1 MFELEMAKKIRA
13 LEKQIQYLMTLEKG
27 TGGGGG
33 GVIAHGDLSGLGN
46 DDHTQY
52 FNETRGDARYLGL
65 TAKAVDSDKLDGID
79 SSDFVQTS
87 GVQTIND
94 VKTFGSILVLPS
106 TDPTTDNQ
114 AVRKAYVDNLHIR
127 YAARAY
133 RDATAFSYA
142 TSGTIYALPLNQE
155 EWDTHSHH
163 DNVTNNTRIT
173 CKKAGMYTVNG
184 ALTFAANATGNR
196 DLLLRLNGTEYFAQQ
211 RLEAF
216 ASGSCTLNAFGIIPL
231 AVNDYVELCGRQY
244 SGGALGSYYANSNNN
259 YLSIYR
265 LGE

>member
-1 MFELEMAKKIRA
+1 MFELEIAQKIKT
-13 LEKQIQYLMTLEKG
+13 LQQQIAYLLTLEKPA
-27 TGGGGG
+27 GGGG
-33 GVIAHGDLSGLGN
+33 GVTDHGLLDGLAD
-46 DDHTQY
+46 DDHPQY
-52 FNETRGDARYLGL
+52 LTNDRGDERYLGK
-65 TAKAVDSDKLDGID
+65 TAKAADADKLDNLD
-79 SSDFVQTS
+79 SSNFVQTS
-87 GVQTIND
+87 GSQTIIGE
-94 VKTFGSILVLPS
+94 KTFGAIPNLPNA
-106 TDPTTDNQ
+106 DPTTDNQ
-114 AVRKAYVDNLHIR
+114 AVRKAYVDSLHTR

-155 EWDTHSHH
+155 EWDTHNHH

-173 CKKAGMYTVNG
+173 CKKAGMYMVNG
-184 ALTFAANATGNR
+184 TLTFAANATGNR
-196 DLLLRLNGTEYFAQQ
+196 DLLLRLNGTDYFAQQ

-216 ASGSCTLNAFGIIPL
+216 ASGTCTLNAFGIIPL

-244 SGGALGSYYANSNNN
+244 SGGSLDSYFANKNNN